1 MMNKKPGME
10 IAIGVGRP
18 KPLKGAPGMM
28 GDSPD
33 MADDTQDQPD
43 DDSGMKAWC
52 DKTDAL
58 LKKIAEAVGVDTS
71 EGEMPTGGDGADM
84 PPDKSGYDS

>member
-28 GDSPD
+28 GDGPD
-33 MADDTQDQPD
+33 MPETPDQPD
-43 DDSGMKAWC
+43 DDSDMKAWC

-58 LKKIAEAVGVDTS
+58 LKKIAEAVGVDTTEDEKPEGGDS
-71 EGEMPTGGDGADM
+71 GEMPSEQ
-84 PPDKSGYDS
+84 SGYDS